1 MFNQYLV
8 LITSC
13 GVGIDRV
20 SSSFMRVSEKKEEQ
34 CAGDNILFRFDLVAH
49 YKLAVVNRSKQG
61 RRISD
66 KKTSVQLKKTKKYHM
81 RSLVSSVISTLTTTL
96 YQLCIMYMST
106 SAIDSVHF
114 IIQLYICYRQCPF
127 HNTTLHLL

>member
-20 SSSFMRVSEKKEEQ
+20 SSSFMRVSEKKDEQ
-34 CAGDNILFRFDLVAH
+34 CAGDNILFRFDLVVH

-66 KKTSVQLKKTKKYHM
+66 KNK
-81 RSLVSSVISTLTTTL
+81 
-96 YQLCIMYMST
+96 
-106 SAIDSVHF
+106 
-114 IIQLYICYRQCPF
+114 II
-127 HNTTLHLL
+127 T